1 MKFVCSKETILTEI
15 IYSMDFT
22 SQRNSLSITSN
33 VYLETYDDRLIIR
46 ATDQKLG
53 FSTEIA
59 VQTLEEG
66 KTTVFCEKL
75 LNILRSLP
83 DTNVIFSVTDGM
95 FAIKPESQSID
106 FKLRTIAA
114 DEFPNLEKPEDAP
127 FFPISQKAFID
138 MANQTMFAISEDET
152 RYFLCGLYVERNAS
166 GINMVATDGR
176 RLSLVERSFEEELP
190 MFPSV
195 IIPTKFFTELKK
207 LGTEEGVME
216 LSIGANLLFAKIG
229 QRTFY
234 TTLIKGQYPN
244 YRRVIPDSQNYSCTM
259 RIQDML
265 DALKRVSLLVE
276 NKAKRIFLDIS
287 EAGVLLTSDE
297 SEAGEAKEIIP
308 CQYEGPDSK
317 VSLNYTYLL
326 NPLKV
331 MEGEYFSINFTE
343 PTKAMKVKPESN
355 RDYYHI
361 IMPMQPNA

>member
-33 VYLETYDDRLIIR
+33 VYLETFSDRLTIK
-46 ATDQKLG
+46 ATDQKIG
-53 FSTEIA
+53 FITEIA

-66 KTTVFCEKL
+66 KTLVFCEKL

-83 DTNVIFSVTDGM
+83 EGNIEFTAEQGI
-95 FAIKPESQSID
+95 FAIKPEGEHIN
-106 FKLRTIAA
+106 FKLRNISA
-114 DEFPNLEKPEDAP
+114 DEFPPMEETPSAP
-127 FFPISQKAFID
+127 YFSVSQKAFSD
-138 MANQTMFAISEDET
+138 MASQTIFAVSEDET
-152 RYFLCGLYVERNAS
+152 RHFLCGLYLERNAS
-166 GINMVATDGR
+166 GMNMVATDGR
-176 RLSLVERSFEEELP
+176 RLSIVERTFEDELP
-190 MFPSV
+190 MFSPI
-195 IIPTKFFTELKK
+195 IIPPKFFSELKK
-207 LGTEEGVME
+207 LATDEGIMD
-216 LSIGANLLFAKIG
+216 LSVSENLLFAKIG

-244 YRRVIPDSQNYSCTM
+244 YRRVIPDSQSYSCTM
-259 RIQDML
+259 RIADML

-297 SEAGEAKEIIP
+297 SEVGEAKEIIS
-308 CQYEGPDSK
+308 CQYEGPDNK
-317 VSLNYTYLL
+317 ISLNFTYML
-326 NPLKV
+326 NPLKA
-331 MEGEYFSINFTE
+331 MEGEYFTINFTE
-343 PTKAMKVKPESN
+343 PTKAMTVKPESN